1 MTVTRG
7 RIVARH
13 CLGGLCEVCAATKST
28 WVVGDG
34 DGMLAAIGST
44 SFKVP
49 ARATTRDRWA
59 GMSMIAPCFDRGA
72 GAGEGSG
79 TESEDNGGIRCL
91 TVHLLTP
98 AGSSLGSSPVSEVSG

>member
-72 GAGEGSG
+72 GAGEGR
-79 TESEDNGGIRCL
+79 DQAR
-91 TVHLLTP
+91 
-98 AGSSLGSSPVSEVSG
+98 SLKTMEEFDA